1 MNNSKF
7 KKLIITLFKILI
19 VFALIIY
26 MLFRPI
32 TYELKPSSP
41 SNVKLISKTRS
52 DLRGSDSKI
61 YIKYPDS
68 FKLVYSGCEL
78 GEDEGDAISSDD
90 AAYSVI
96 WIDDHHVKLTFKG
109 RDYNKPV
116 IRIIEY

>member
-1 MNNSKF
+1 MK
-7 KKLIITLFKILI
+7 KKLKKIMITLFKILI
-19 VFALIIY
+19 VFVLIIY

-52 DLRGSDSKI
+52 DLRSSYSKI

-78 GEDEGDAISSDD
+78 GEDEGSAITSDD

-109 RDYNKPV
+109 RDYYKPA

>member
-61 YIKYPDS
+61 YIKYPNS
-68 FKLVYSGCEL
+68 SKLIYSGCKL
-78 GEDEGDAISSDD
+78 GEDEGSAISNDN

-109 RDYNKPV
+109 RDYYEPD

>member
-26 MLFRPI
+26 LLLRPI

-41 SNVKLISKTRS
+41 SNVKLISKTTSDARS
-52 DLRGSDSKI
+52 SNSKI
-61 YIKYPDS
+61 YIKYPNS
-68 FKLVYSGCEL
+68 SKLVYSGCEF
-78 GEDEGDAISSDD
+78 GEDEGDAITSDD

-96 WIDDHHVKLTFKG
+96 WIDYHHVKLTFKG
-109 RDYNKPV
+109 RDYSEPDSK
-116 IRIIEY
+116 IIEY